1 MPEQTT
7 EAAPQP
13 AVAPAA
19 QTSGEKNNGAG
30 NQTVSQYARRFI
42 TTEAA
47 PAQNESAPPPT
58 EAPATETAPAVPAET
73 KTEPEP
79 KTETTEATDKEKAD
93 EVLSK
98 STSQIEFTPEQQE
111 VFNKRLGKEVAKRKE
126 LERQLEETRTKLT
139 EAPPAPPPPEHQP
152 EPAAIVPLPSGAP
165 PLANIND
172 VNGLIE
178 LQKQAK
184 EAIRFAEDALAN
196 EADGEP
202 VPEGWNRKSLRD
214 VIRNAKMTIEDHIPA
229 RNQFLQQKNQAQQT
243 AYELLPWLKD
253 KSDPNYVLAQT
264 FRKNNPWI
272 QNLPSADLMIGMYIK
287 GVETVK
293 AEREAAEKTKG
304 KAPDK
309 KALPKPSGAQTEVSA
324 DASPIRTTATT
335 QTKQALQAASEKLK
349 AKGAVSAKDYAS
361 YLANKEILKSR

>member
-30 NQTVSQYARRFI
+30 NQTVSQFARRFI
-42 TTEAA
+42 KSEAAPATTEAA
-47 PAQNESAPPPT
+47 PPKT
-58 EAPATETAPAVPAET
+58 EETSATETAPAVPAET

-93 EVLSK
+93 DVLSK

-111 VFNKRLGKEVAKRKE
+111 VFNKRLGKEVGKRKE
-126 LERQLEETRTKLT
+126 LERQLEEVRAKLSET
-139 EAPPAPPPPEHQP
+139 PAAPEPPP
-152 EPAAIVPLPSGAP
+152 EPAAVVPLPAGAP

-214 VIRNAKMTIEDHIPA
+214 VIRNAKLTIEDHIPQ
-229 RNQFLQQKNQAQQT
+229 RNQFLQQKNQMQQT

-253 KSDPNYVLAQT
+253 KTDPNYVLAQT
-264 FRKNNPWI
+264 FRKSNPWI
-272 QNLPSADLMIGMYIK
+272 NSLPSADLLIGMYIK

-293 AEREAAEKTKG
+293 SEREAAEKAKG
-304 KAPDK
+304 KPTEK
-309 KALPKPSGAQTEVSA
+309 KALPKPTSGQTDVSA
-324 DASPIRTTATT
+324 DAAPIRTTAST

-361 YLANKEILKSR
+361 FLANKEILKSR